1 MSEPA
6 KATARSPFAG
16 CAILITVVLM
26 VVFLI
31 VFSTVTLFRQA
42 REIEKF
48 TSDQPVAIE
57 VTPVENRET
66 ELNALAEKLETF
78 RQNLIDEKDA
88 ELRLSADDLNFAIA
102 AYEPLKD
109 LRGTFRVLNIEN
121 GALRIAVSYQMN
133 GRPRLAREGET
144 GWITSDFRYLN
155 ATLLAEPHVF
165 ENEVALKLNA
175 IEVPGA
181 TVPREFIEQMSPY
194 RIAERYTT
202 HPVLGPAMKN
212 LTGVE
217 IIDHTLVFRRKS
229 GESVA
234 NSITNDQVDTAT
246 SRLFFFFGIGATV
259 FLIFA
264 GIVIFLSLRAKRSG
278 V

>member
-31 VFSTVTLFRQA
+31 VFSTITLFRQA
-42 REIEKF
+42 TEIEKF
-48 TSDQPVAIE
+48 TATEPVAIE
-57 VTPVENRET
+57 VTPVENREA

-88 ELRLSADDLNFAIA
+88 ELGLSADDLNFAIA

-109 LRGTFRVLNIEN
+109 LRGTFRVLAIEN
-121 GALRIAVSYQMN
+121 GNLRIAVSYQMN
-133 GRPRLAREGET
+133 GRPRFAREGET
-144 GWITSDFRYLN
+144 GWIASDFRYLN
-155 ATLLAEPHVF
+155 ATLIAQPHVF
-165 ENEVALKLNA
+165 ENEVALKLTE

-194 RIAERYTT
+194 RIAERYTA
-202 HPVLGPAMKN
+202 HPILGPAMKN

-217 IIDHTLVFRRKS
+217 IIDNALVLRRKV
-229 GESVA
+229 GESVS
-234 NSITNDQVDTAT
+234 NTISNDQVDSAT

-259 FLIFA
+259 FLIFT
-264 GIVIFLSLRAKRSG
+264 GVVIFLSLRAKRSG